1 MPTSVATG
9 SATHAADD
17 SAAPAAAGHTAG
29 GPADDTADHV
39 SHTPTLVGRRP
50 QVGADR
56 LIADL
61 VPPPRFD
68 QVRFA
73 SYLPNH
79 AEPSQTAARDHLE
92 AFAASVGLP
101 AKAKGGLFKKRPA
114 APLSGGGVYL
124 DGGFGVGK
132 THLLASLWHAVDAP
146 REKKAY
152 GTFVEYTS
160 LVGALG
166 FQTAVERLSDFALVC
181 IDEFELDDPG
191 DTVLVS
197 TLLTRLSDRGVR
209 LAATSNTLPDRLGE
223 GRFAAADFLREIQA
237 LSARF
242 QVLRVDG
249 PDYRHRDLPAAPA
262 PVADAL
268 VRHAATAHPGAT
280 FDAFEDLFAELA
292 AVHPSRYGALID
304 GVSAVG
310 LSGVHAID
318 DQNVALRLVVLI
330 DRLYDRKV
338 PVIASGVPLDGLF
351 TPELLRGGYR
361 KKSLRAISRIT
372 ALARDGVALARSADG
387 AVLAG

>member
-1 MPTSVATG
+1 M
-9 SATHAADD
+9 
-17 SAAPAAAGHTAG
+17 
-29 GPADDTADHV
+29 
-39 SHTPTLVGRRP
+39 
-50 QVGADR
+50 GADR

-68 QVRFA
+68 QVRFS
-73 SYLPNH
+73 SYVPNP
-79 AEPSQTAARDHLE
+79 AEPSPAAARDRLQ
-92 AFAASVGLP
+92 AFAATVGGEAP
-101 AKAKGGLFKKRPA
+101 KKGRGGLFKKKAPA
-114 APLSGGGVYL
+114 SGAVGVYL

-132 THLLASLWHAVDAP
+132 THLLASLWHESPAP

-166 FQTAVERLSDFALVC
+166 FAAAVERLSDFALVC

-197 TLLTRLSDRGVR
+197 TLLTRLSDRGVN
-209 LAATSNTLPDRLGE
+209 LAATSNTLPDKLGE

-242 QVLRVDG
+242 EVLRVDG
-249 PDYRHRDLPAAPA
+249 PDYRHRDLPTPPA
-262 PVADAL
+262 PVAEDDVA
-268 VRHAATAHPGAT
+268 RTADRLPGASLDT
-280 FDAFEDLFAELA
+280 FDGLTGELA

-310 LSGVHAID
+310 ITGVRPLD

-338 PVIASGVPLDGLF
+338 PVIASGSPLGDLF

-361 KKSLRAISRIT
+361 KKYLRAISRIT
-372 ALARDGVALARSADG
+372 ALARDGVALAASEDAVVG
-387 AVLAG
+387 AGA